1 MRKLTIIILIFFI
14 VQSCT
19 DNVKIIQQA
28 KQAHADSAKTDSI
41 NFVKLKMKDE
51 KLNGILIDGRFYST
65 AQLDSIFTG
74 KK

>member
-1 MRKLTIIILIFFI
+1 MKKLLIPLLFFA
-14 VQSCT
+14 VLSCT
-19 DNVKIIQQA
+19 DNKKIIQDSQ
-28 KQAHADSAKTDSI
+28 KAHQDSAKTDSI

>member
-1 MRKLTIIILIFFI
+1 MKKLLIPLLFFA
-14 VQSCT
+14 VTSCT
-19 DNVKIIQQA
+19 DNKKIIQQA
-28 KQAHADSAKTDSI
+28 KQAHQDSAKTDSI

-51 KLNGILIDGRFYST
+51 KLNGIIVDGRFYST